1 MSTDGPV
8 GLGWKAH
15 TGWAVVVALADPGSG
30 LEIVAKRRIVMAST
44 FEAGAVYHA
53 AQKLPFPG
61 TEAFVLSSEEMLERV
76 ARDAI
81 SALAAELG
89 AAGWEIVASVIASG
103 TGKALPPLEA
113 ILKSHALVHAA
124 EGELFRRILANAGE
138 SCRIPSAFA
147 PARELPSR
155 AARAAGISEARLAV
169 RLASLGKASGR
180 PWAQDH
186 KEATLAAWIALWTP
200 RRERA

>member
-1 MSTDGPV
+1 MSPNGPV
-8 GLGWKAH
+8 ALGWKAH

-30 LEIVAKRRIVMAST
+30 LEIVAKRRIEMAST
-44 FEAGAVYHA
+44 FDSGAVYHA
-53 AQKLPFPG
+53 ARKLPFPSA
-61 TEAFVLSSEEMLERV
+61 EAFVVSSEERLERV
-76 ARDAI
+76 ARGAI

-89 AAGWEIVASVIASG
+89 TAGWELAASVIASG

-113 ILKSHALVHAA
+113 ILESHALVHAA
-124 EGELFRRILANAGE
+124 EGELFRRILANASE
-138 SCRIPSAFA
+138 SCRISSAFV

-155 AARAAGISEARLAV
+155 AARAAGISEVRLAA

-186 KEATLAAWIALWTP
+186 KEATLAAWVALSSP

>member
-1 MSTDGPV
+1 V
-8 GLGWKAH
+8 ALGWKAH

-30 LEIVAKRRIVMAST
+30 LEIVAKRRIDMASS
-44 FEAGAVYHA
+44 FDQAAVYHA
-53 AQKLPFPG
+53 ARKLSFPSA
-61 TEAFVLSSEEMLERV
+61 EAFILSSEERFERV
-76 ARDAI
+76 ARAAI
-81 SALAAELG
+81 SALAAELF
-89 AAGWEIVASVIASG
+89 AAGWDLVASAIASG

-113 ILKSHALVHAA
+113 ILESHALVHAA

-138 SCRIPSAFA
+138 SCRIPSTFV
-147 PARELPSR
+147 PSRELPAR

-186 KEATLAAWIALWTP
+186 KEATLAAWVALSSP